1 MTAWRAALRLARRDA
16 LRHRWRSLLIVVLIL
31 APVAAATGVDILYR
45 TQTSSALERE
55 RYFGG
60 ADMVVTPDVA
70 TPADENA
77 DQPPG
82 STVTESQIIAALP
95 AGSRVVF
102 QQVGTN
108 GSSDVFTTPGHLAE
122 ASVQLTDHVGDPLT
136 RAQVDLV
143 SGRAPGNGAEVAISR
158 KLADRLGIGGIGST
172 LALRNGP
179 TATVTGIVRNPFCLN
194 CPYLVATPDS
204 PMGQA
209 LNGGIPAGERPGAY
223 YVDLPKADENA
234 RNGRFDQLQSLGV
247 YIQMRNS
254 YQGYEIGLGDLK
266 RANSDD
272 VKAAAL
278 VTLVA
283 GLGLLEVVLL
293 AGTAFAVG
301 ARRQTRD
308 LGMIAAQGG
317 SPRDLRRVVL
327 AQGLILGVL
336 GAVAGI
342 AAGFGAIALARPLLE
357 RINNE
362 VMVGMHFGVAEIA
375 VVAAVGLGSGLAAA
389 LLPAIGAGQRRTVD
403 ALAARFPVPTARSK
417 GGPIVGGLL
426 IAGGAAISLAA
437 SYLMTHGGTG
447 GMFAYAPLNRADRQ
461 PVVSGRLG
469 DTDGAIAILVG
480 VFVVVAGLLL
490 VAPAFLA
497 LMARLAGR
505 MPATLRLATRDAARH
520 RHRTGPAAAAI
531 AVAVGG
537 AVAISCLIAS
547 DREGTGIH
555 QADAV
560 PDRTIA
566 LAHQGA
572 LDESM
577 FGPASAA
584 LEDAIPGARLLQV
597 KVPVLKPAKGRNDY
611 FPVGLVAVRDG
622 RRNGGD
628 WIGIGDPD
636 LVVLASG
643 RTADRAAAAAALD
656 AGKAVVFDADLLDD
670 QGRVGIAA
678 PADGDDTDADVRVPA
693 VVLDRDT
700 PYSELPQAFVP
711 AAVVEAN
718 GWNTQ
723 FQSAVVSYPSSSRDK
738 ASAAITAA
746 EQLGIPVITAGDE
759 RDHIRLIRVGLSAG
773 AALIALLGVAMC
785 VALSAAE
792 GRPDLA
798 TLAAIGAPPGRRR
811 RLAAAQAL
819 VLAAIGTALGVAFG
833 FFFARAARPSTG
845 AVTTVIPWSDLLVTV
860 AAVPL
865 LAVLV
870 AGLGSFGRVPLTRR
884 AD

>member
-1 MTAWRAALRLARRDA
+1 VTAAWRAALRLARRDA

-45 TQTSSALERE
+45 TQTSTALERE

-60 ADMVVTPDVA
+60 ADMVVTPDSVIA
-70 TPADENA
+70 EDGTTN
-77 DQPPG
+77 
-82 STVTESQIIAALP
+82 SRLTERQIVNALP
-95 AGSRVVF
+95 TGSRVVF
-102 QQVGTN
+102 DQD
-108 GSSDVFTTPGHLAE
+108 GSSDVFTTPGHVAE
-122 ASVQLTDHVGDPLT
+122 ASVKLTDHVGDPLL
-136 RAQVDLV
+136 RSEVDLV
-143 SGRAPGNGAEVAISR
+143 SGRAPGAGGEVAISR
-158 KLADRLGIGGIGST
+158 KLADRLGIDGVGST

-179 TATVTGIVRNPFCLN
+179 AATVTGIVRNPFCLS
-194 CPYLVATPDS
+194 CAYLVAS
-204 PMGQA
+204 PTSTIGRA
-209 LNGGIPAGERPGAY
+209 LSVGAVSGRY
-223 YVDLPKADENA
+223 LVDLPTADENA
-234 RNGRFDQLQSLGV
+234 GAGRFGQLQSLDV
-247 YIQMRNS
+247 YVQMRAAYS
-254 YQGYEIGLGDLK
+254 GYEIGLGDLK
-266 RANSDD
+266 RANRDD
-272 VKAAAL
+272 IKAAAL

-336 GAVAGI
+336 GALAGV
-342 AAGFGAIALARPLLE
+342 AAGFGGIIAARPLLE

-362 VMVGMHFGVAEIA
+362 VMVGVHFGAVEIA
-375 VVAAVGLGSGLAAA
+375 VVAVVGLVSGLAAA
-389 LLPAIGAGQRRTVD
+389 LIPAVGAGRRRPVD
-403 ALAARFPVPTARSK
+403 ALAARFPVPTQRSRIAPAL
-417 GGPIVGGLL
+417 GSLL
-426 IAGGAAISLAA
+426 IAGGATISLAA
-437 SYLMTHGGTG
+437 SYLMTHGGNG
-447 GMFAYAPLNRADRQ
+447 GGFAYTPIPGGERQ
-461 PVVSGRLG
+461 PFVSGRLG
-469 DTDGAIAILVG
+469 DTDGAIAILLG

-490 VAPAFLA
+490 IAPAFLA
-497 LMARLAGR
+497 LLARLAGR
-505 MPATLRLATRDAARH
+505 LPATLRLATRDAARH

-547 DREGTGIH
+547 DREGQGTH

-566 LAHQGA
+566 LSHQNA
-572 LDESM
+572 IDESM
-577 FGPASAA
+577 FGPATEA
-584 LEDAIPGARLLQV
+584 LEDAIPGAQLLRV
-597 KVPVLKPAKGRNDY
+597 RVPVLRPVSAEDDY
-611 FPVGLVAVRDG
+611 YPSGLVVTTNG
-622 RRNGGD
+622 RLGGD
-628 WIGIGDPD
+628 WVGVGDPD

-643 RTADRAAAAAALD
+643 RTADRAAAESALQ
-656 AGKAVVFDADLLDD
+656 AGKAIVFDAELVDG
-670 QGRVGIAA
+670 QGRVAIGA
-678 PADGDDTDADVRVPA
+678 PGDDRAPVLVPA

-700 PYSELPQAFVP
+700 PYRELPQAFVP
-711 AAVVEAN
+711 ASVVSAQHWE
-718 GWNTQ
+718 TQ
-723 FQSAVVSYPSSSRDK
+723 LRSAVVSYPPSSRDQ

-746 EQLGIPVITAGDE
+746 EQLGVPVITGGDE
-759 RDHIRLIRVGLSAG
+759 RDHVRLIRVGLSAG
-773 AALIALLGVAMC
+773 AALIGLLGVAMC
-785 VALSAAE
+785 VALSGAE

-819 VLAAIGTALGVAFG
+819 VLAVIGTALGVAFG

-865 LAVLV
+865 LAVGV
-870 AGLGSFGRVPLTRR
+870 AALGSVGRVPLTRR